1 MSAHGQPSV
10 SNFSATRSKLGSR
23 VFQVRDTNHTIDIYD
38 MQTITIV
45 TGNAGKVRELKG
57 MTMGKLDFVMH
68 DLDID
73 EIQSLDLEKIV
84 KNKAHQAYQQIKSP
98 VIVDDVSAGLSSLN
112 GLPGP
117 FIKFFNKEIG
127 SDSLYKLSK
136 SENEEVTISCIA
148 AYYDG
153 KDFILGNGTI
163 KGKVVS
169 PRGENGFG
177 FDSVVIPDG
186 QNRTMAEMSE
196 EEKMQVSHR
205 GNAFRSLLK
214 QLKTLK

>member
-1 MSAHGQPSV
+1 M
-10 SNFSATRSKLGSR
+10 
-23 VFQVRDTNHTIDIYD
+23 
-38 MQTITIV
+38 
-45 TGNAGKVRELKG
+45 RELKA
-57 MTMGKLDFVMH
+57 MAMGRLDFTMH

-84 KNKAHQAYQQIKSP
+84 KNKAKQAFDKIKDP
-98 VIVDDVSAGLSSLN
+98 VIVDDVSAGLSSLS

-127 SDSLYKLSK
+127 SDSLFKLSK

-153 KDFILGNGTI
+153 KHFILGKGTI
-163 KGKVVS
+163 KGKIVS
-169 PRGENGFG
+169 PRGDNGFG

-186 QNRTMAEMSE
+186 QKKTMAEMTE

-205 GNAFRSLLK
+205 GRAFRSLLE
-214 QLKTLK
+214 QLETLK